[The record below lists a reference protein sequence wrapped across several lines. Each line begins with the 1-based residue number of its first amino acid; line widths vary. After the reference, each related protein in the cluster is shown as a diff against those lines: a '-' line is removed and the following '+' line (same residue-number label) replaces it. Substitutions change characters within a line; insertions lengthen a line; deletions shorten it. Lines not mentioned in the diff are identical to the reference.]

1 MSVLLD
7 STPPKP
13 PSKKK
18 RYALVGGILVLILGA
33 LIFAFFRNYA
43 EEQAVNRF
51 LTTLQQGNYEEAY
64 RLWQPSPS
72 YTFHDFVRDWG
83 EEGDY
88 GRIREFELLRSRSR
102 GSNSVVVTV
111 RINNVSPSL
120 ELVVDRDTKGLAY
133 SPF

>member
-18 RYALVGGILVLILGA
+18 RYALVGGLLVLILGA

-111 RINNVSPSL
+111 RINNVSPPL
-120 ELVVDRDTKGLAY
+120 ELVVDRETKGLAY